1 MLIPPGDHEWTHG
14 TAGEQ
19 EIGFYSNIEEFVT
32 YTSRESPQMD
42 LEIKLK
48 NSKSRRY
55 R

>member
-32 YTSRESPQMD
+32 LD